1 MLWRFAPMADEYVA
15 EWHSRDLDATILE
28 REVAAVQE
36 WKKTNYTFHIMRD
49 NPGVNLTNILQE
61 AFAPISSQTNIV
73 STESCEKYFCTK
85 KLLVKCW

>member
-28 REVAAVQE
+28 REVSAVQE

-49 NPGVNLTNILQE
+49 NPGFNFTNILQA
-61 AFAPISSQTNIV
+61 AFFIQ
-73 STESCEKYFCTK
+73 
-85 KLLVKCW
+85 KCFAQLSVLAV